1 MPIST
6 IDSMVVQHKGI
17 TNNNL
22 QPVLTEDISLPT
34 EPKGLGA
41 RNTTLPQYRIP
52 LSQVTTTESRVS
64 QCEHISNNDLPS
76 DLI

>member
-1 MPIST
+1 MPISS
-6 IDSMVVQHKGI
+6 INSMVVQHKRI

-34 EPKGLGA
+34 EPKGSGA

-52 LSQVTTTESRVS
+52 LSQVTTSESRVS
-64 QCEHISNNDLPS
+64 QYEHISNNDLPS

>member
-34 EPKGLGA
+34 EPKGSGA
-41 RNTTLPQYRIP
+41 RKTTLPQYRIP

-64 QCEHISNNDLPS
+64 QYEHISNNDLPS

>member
-1 MPIST
+1 
-6 IDSMVVQHKGI
+6 MVVQHKRI

-34 EPKGLGA
+34 EPKGSGA

-64 QCEHISNNDLPS
+64 QYEHISNNDLPS

>member
-1 MPIST
+1 MAIST

-17 TNNNL
+17 TNNNI

-34 EPKGLGA
+34 EPKGSGA

-52 LSQVTTTESRVS
+52 LSRVTTTESRVS
-64 QCEHISNNDLPS
+64 QCEHISNMIYHPT
-76 DLI
+76 